1 VFKLWAG
8 YGPSES
14 DISWVG
20 FHERFPRS
28 GELVRCGHD
37 ICMWRDSPSEDWR
50 MEGDERYTFEFE
62 MPAAENVYV
71 KVTATELD
79 FWTSDDRFTSP
90 LYQYASRDNWGARDD
105 PHSGSLEAERS
116 CNDAFCFR
124 CREDNVWARWRITKV
139 E

>member
-14 DISWVG
+14 AISWVA

-28 GELVRCGHD
+28 DHLLACGHD
-37 ICMWRDSPSEDWR
+37 ACMYKDSPEEDYI
-50 MEGDERYTFEFE
+50 MEGDERYIFEFE

-79 FWTSDDRFTSP
+79 FWTSDDQFASP
-90 LYQYASRDNWGARDD
+90 LYQYPSRDNWGARSD
-105 PHSGSLEAERS
+105 PYNGSLAAERS
-116 CNDAFCFR
+116 CNDALCTT
-124 CREDNVWARWRITKV
+124 CREGNVWARWRITKV